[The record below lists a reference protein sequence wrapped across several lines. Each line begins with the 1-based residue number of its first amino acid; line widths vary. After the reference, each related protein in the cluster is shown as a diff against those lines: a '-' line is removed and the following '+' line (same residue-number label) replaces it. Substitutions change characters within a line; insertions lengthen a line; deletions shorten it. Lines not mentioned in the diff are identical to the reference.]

1 MKPTK
6 RLIRLLSYL
15 RISYTVKKTKKEDLI
30 DHSHR
35 PSKLLLLL
43 EGRAV
48 YDAASML
55 PMLGLKKCLPQGD
68 NHPVLV
74 FPGFLASSRSTQ
86 PLRQY
91 LADLGYRSHR
101 WKLGYNLGY
110 SHKLHNDMRNR
121 VIELV
126 ERYGEK
132 ISLVGWSLGGVYA
145 RELAREMPDVVRQV
159 ITMGSPFRGHP
170 SSSNAH
176 RVFNLFTEISY
187 DDMPASFVQN
197 MAYPPPV
204 PTTALYTRGDGVVAW
219 QSTVEL
225 SERYYVENIHVGGA
239 HLGLG
244 FNPRVLLALAD
255 RLAQPEGEWRPF
267 KPPIWMK
274 PLFHNWYPDWLVH
287 GTENP
292 LEAPG

>member
-1 MKPTK
+1 MNGNSTAEPA
-6 RLIRLLSYL
+6 R
-15 RISYTVKKTKKEDLI
+15 DLI

-55 PMLGLKKCLPQGD
+55 PMLAMKRFLPQGD

-74 FPGFLASSRSTQ
+74 LPGFLASSKSTS
-86 PLRQY
+86 PLRKY

-101 WKLGYNLGY
+101 WKLGYNMGY
-110 SHKLHNDMRNR
+110 SHGLHDGMRDR

-145 RELAREMPDVVRQV
+145 RELAREMPDIVRQV

-170 SSSNAH
+170 SSSNVH
-176 RVFNLFTEISY
+176 KIFNMISDLPY
-187 DDMPASFVQN
+187 EKIPNDFLQH
-197 MAYPPPV
+197 MAVPPPM

-225 SERYYVENIHVGGA
+225 SDRLDVENIHVGGS

-244 FNPRVLLALAD
+244 FNPRVLVALAD
-255 RLAQPEGEWRPF
+255 RLAQPEGNWQPF
-267 KPPIWMK
+267 KPSVWMK
-274 PLFHNWYPDWLVH
+274 PVFKNWYPDWLVH
-287 GTENP
+287 GKENP
-292 LEAPG
+292 LKV